1 MNRKKQ
7 TMRAKSALPR
17 VIEAGRRWQRSEGFT
32 LIELMITVAIV
43 AVLAG
48 IAYPSYKEYIARG
61 KRAEAQAILMEAS
74 QYMERFYAEN
84 YRYDQ
89 NTAGVAVTDAAL
101 FGARFSKSPK
111 SGTGTD
117 YTITLPAG
125 NLASNTYVA
134 KATRAGTMASDK
146 CGNFGIDNLGR
157 KTIDSYSSSY
167 ASDAAALAACWK

>member
-1 MNRKKQ
+1 MSKFSVSGAPFGRPKFGKPPTRQ
-7 TMRAKSALPR
+7 RAD
-17 VIEAGRRWQRSEGFT
+17 GFT

-43 AVLAG
+43 AILAR
-48 IAYPSYKEYIARG
+48 IAFPAYTEYIARS

-74 QYMERFYAEN
+74 QYMERFFAEN

-101 FGARFSKSPK
+101 FAARFSKSPK
-111 SGTGTD
+111 SGSGTN
-117 YTITLPAG
+117 YTITLPA
-125 NLASNTYVA
+125 ASLGANAYVV
-134 KATRAGTMASDK
+134 KATRSGTMASDK

>member
-1 MNRKKQ
+1 MNRKQ
-7 TMRAKSALPR
+7 TMRAKPASWHTFD
-17 VIEAGRRWQRSEGFT
+17 AGRRRQRPQGFT

-43 AVLAG
+43 AIVAA
-48 IAYPSYKEYIARG
+48 IAYPSYKEYVARS
-61 KRAEAQAILMEAS
+61 KRTEAQAILMEAS
-74 QYMERFYAEN
+74 QYMERFFAEN

-117 YTITLPAG
+117 YTITLPAAT
-125 NLASNTYVA
+125 LSSNAYVV
-134 KATRAGTMASDK
+134 KATRSGVMAGDK

-157 KTIDSYSSSY
+157 KTIDSYSASY